1 MQIILF
7 YLFQSLLMD
16 ESTMDSQ
23 EGEDEPMEAKT
34 IQVNYRFKDRQT
46 CIPRKMGSIQTEK

>member
-1 MQIILF
+1 
-7 YLFQSLLMD
+7 MD

-34 IQVNYRFKDRQT
+34 IQVDYRL
-46 CIPRKMGSIQTEK
+46 IYV

>member
-1 MQIILF
+1 
-7 YLFQSLLMD
+7 MD

-34 IQVNYRFKDRQT
+34 IQVYRQKGTAIYTSSKFTIDLFSPVQ
-46 CIPRKMGSIQTEK
+46 

>member
-1 MQIILF
+1 
-7 YLFQSLLMD
+7 MD

-34 IQVNYRFKDRQT
+34 IQVNYRLKDRQT
-46 CIPRKMGSIQTEK
+46 YIPRKMGSIQTET